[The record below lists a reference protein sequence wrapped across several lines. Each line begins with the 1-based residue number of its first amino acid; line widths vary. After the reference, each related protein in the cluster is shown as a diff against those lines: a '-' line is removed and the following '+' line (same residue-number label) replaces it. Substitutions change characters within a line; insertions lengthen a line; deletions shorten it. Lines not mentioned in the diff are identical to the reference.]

1 MERLTIPDEKIEGGV
16 RRTVI
21 DARKVK
27 EHAMTI
33 YWALKKYE
41 DTGLTPEQ
49 IMELKERVNGGWIPV
64 EERLPKAGEHVLVS
78 FRSAGF
84 LPATAIISENGRWS
98 MLQGAKGFNDV
109 TEDVIAWR
117 PLPEPY
123 RPKKE
128 SEGSRRLRERE
139 EFFEG

>member
-1 MERLTIPDEKIEGGV
+1 MERLTIPDEKIDGGT

-21 DARKVK
+21 DPRKVK

-49 IMELKERVNGGWIPV
+49 IIKIHGQSRWIPV
-64 EERLPKAGEHVLVS
+64 EERLPE
-78 FRSAGF
+78 
-84 LPATAIISENGRWS
+84 ENGFYIAT
-98 MLQGAKGFNDV
+98 MDGEIVGQEEPFVGLAEF
-109 TEDVIAWR
+109 EDGKWIDDEDDYKCVIAWR

-123 RPKKE
+123 QPRKE
-128 SEGSRRLRERE
+128 
-139 EFFEG
+139 